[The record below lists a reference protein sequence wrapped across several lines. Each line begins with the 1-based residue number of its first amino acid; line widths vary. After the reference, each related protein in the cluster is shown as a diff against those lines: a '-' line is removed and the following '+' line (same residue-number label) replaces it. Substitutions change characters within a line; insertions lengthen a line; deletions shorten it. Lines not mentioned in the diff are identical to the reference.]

1 MFKNTMKTVLLLAGL
16 SGLLL
21 FIGSLF
27 GTGGLVIALVASLL
41 IVGFSYWFSDKL
53 AVKSAGAVEIAEA
66 DNPELYAMVR
76 SLANK
81 ADLPMP
87 RVYVSPNA
95 QPNAF
100 ATGRNPKHA
109 AVAVT
114 QGLLQSMS
122 RDEVYGVLA
131 HEMSHVKHRDIL
143 IGSVA
148 AAVGTAITYLAY
160 FGMFFG
166 GGGRGSRGGN
176 PIASLAVLLLAPMA
190 AGLIQMA
197 VSRSREF
204 EADRGGAELAGNGES
219 LARALEKLDVMSK
232 RVPMDVNP
240 AQASAYIVN
249 PLAGKKANF
258 ASLFS
263 THPPVEERV
272 KRLRQIDS
280 PISG

>member
-1 MFKNTMKTVLLLAGL
+1 MFKNTMKTFVLLAGL
-16 SGLLL
+16 AGLLL
-21 FIGSLF
+21 FIGSFFGSTGLF
-27 GTGGLVIALVASLL
+27 LALVASLA

-53 AVKSAGAVEIAEA
+53 AVKSARAVEISEA
-66 DNPELYAMVR
+66 DNPQLYGMVR
-76 SLANK
+76 DLAAK

-87 RVYVSPNA
+87 RVYISPNE

-100 ATGRNPKHA
+100 ATGRSPSHA

-114 QGLLQSMS
+114 QGLLQTMH
-122 RDEVYGVLA
+122 RDEVNAVLA
-131 HEMSHVKHRDIL
+131 HEMSHIKHRDIL

-160 FGMFFG
+160 FGVFFG
-166 GGGRGSRGGN
+166 GGRRGRGGS
-176 PIASLAVLLLAPMA
+176 PIASLAILFLAPMA

-204 EADRGGAELAGNGES
+204 EADRGAAELVGSGES
-219 LARALEKLDVMSK
+219 LARALERLDASSK

-258 ASLFS
+258 ANLFT
-263 THPPVEERV
+263 THPPVEERIR
-272 KRLRQIDS
+272 RLRQTDS
-280 PISG
+280 IIS